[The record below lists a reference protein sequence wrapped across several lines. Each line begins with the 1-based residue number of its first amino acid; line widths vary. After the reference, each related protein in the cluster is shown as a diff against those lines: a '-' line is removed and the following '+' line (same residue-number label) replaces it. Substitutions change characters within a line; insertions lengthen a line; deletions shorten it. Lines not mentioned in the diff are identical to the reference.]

1 MTISLR
7 NPIPMLCLFLCC
19 TGFAAAAEFTPPLD
33 QTREAIVGTGEL
45 RTTLPADAT
54 SATLPTGRRNVLT
67 EIPGRP
73 FRQVDPP
80 PQTVTLWKV
89 PFYAALGLP
98 RDLVDGFMGLL
109 AYVPI
114 ISNIDYVVYELVPT
128 QAVMRDPH
136 DWHRWDGGP
145 NKNGHAF
152 YKGEWG
158 WFPTAHAWK
167 LKEPNARLAKKNEAY
182 NAKLQKELDQ
192 MNSAAEAAN
201 QQAAATQ
208 REARQ
213 AALEA
218 LLSGKA
224 TDPTGAAAGRAATE
238 RMLPIYQAAQLDEG
252 AFALLTASLATY
264 ENSPREF
271 EDLLWSEL
279 LNAPPAR
286 LQPARRLL
294 QEMTRAYPLN
304 ARLQRALILT
314 DMLLGEPDEA
324 LKTARDY
331 ADPEAGRPL
340 RNRLVFETALAAG
353 KTDDARA
360 ALDTMLGAKQ
370 FPDQWPLMRERLYIA
385 AGQLQAARKGLAE
398 HIAGRPGDP
407 YLNYYLGVTDLK
419 IARQGAAG
427 YEAALGAAQ
436 AELQRAALTDAR
448 FLRDA
453 AAQALALTN
462 QIKAELAQRPSL
474 AENAARTPAAAQK
487 NPLKPKKPAKEKKKP
502 SPSPLNLDVK

>member
-1 MTISLR
+1 M
-7 NPIPMLCLFLCC
+7 
-19 TGFAAAAEFTPPLD
+19 
-33 QTREAIVGTGEL
+33 
-45 RTTLPADAT
+45 
-54 SATLPTGRRNVLT
+54 
-67 EIPGRP
+67 
-73 FRQVDPP
+73 
-80 PQTVTLWKV
+80 

-167 LKEPNARLAKKNEAY
+167 LKAPNARLAKKNEAY

-213 AALEA
+213 AAARSPAQRQGDRPDRRRGRPRGDRADAADLP
-218 LLSGKA
+218 GGA
-224 TDPTGAAAGRAATE
+224 TGRRGVCAADGVAGDIRKFAAGVRGSAVERTAQRPAGTAATGPAAA
-238 RMLPIYQAAQLDEG
+238 
-252 AFALLTASLATY
+252 
-264 ENSPREF
+264 
-271 EDLLWSEL
+271 
-279 LNAPPAR
+279 AR
-286 LQPARRLL
+286 ND
-294 QEMTRAYPLN
+294 RAYPLN

-331 ADPEAGRPL
+331 ADPKPADRCATGWCSRRPW
-340 RNRLVFETALAAG
+340 RPAKRTMPAPRS
-353 KTDDARA
+353 TP
-360 ALDTMLGAKQ
+360 MLGAKQ